1 LGHFRFCS
9 SFWLC
14 VHFLLFI
21 FLLSD
26 CTKNGVHIF
35 MWIYVRRLKLHVL
48 CKFLMMINKHCQQND
63 KLYHTFMLWPVL
75 AMFWHG
81 LKHQCRHETSI
92 SIFFLLA
99 DWSNFHFCNH
109 FHSMFP
115 FLWLL
120 VLILCQY
127 IHWCNWFF
135 KLNNADQDTFEYVAS
150 ILVNISKVEA
160 GRRIL
165 MEPKRGLLKQII
177 RQFDSTNQ
185 LRKKGVLAA

>member
-1 LGHFRFCS
+1 MYYV
-9 SFWLC
+9 SFWWWSINTASRMINCIIHLC
-14 VHFLLFI
+14 YDLFLQCFDMVWSTNVDMK
-21 FLLSD
+21 LLSQ
-26 CTKNGVHIF
+26 F
-35 MWIYVRRLKLHVL
+35 
-48 CKFLMMINKHCQQND
+48 
-63 KLYHTFMLWPVL
+63 
-75 AMFWHG
+75 
-81 LKHQCRHETSI
+81 S
-92 SIFFLLA
+92 FFLLIDLIFTFA
-99 DWSNFHFCNH
+99 IIFIACSHFYDCLYW
-109 FHSMFP
+109 F
-115 FLWLL
+115 
-120 VLILCQY
+120 C